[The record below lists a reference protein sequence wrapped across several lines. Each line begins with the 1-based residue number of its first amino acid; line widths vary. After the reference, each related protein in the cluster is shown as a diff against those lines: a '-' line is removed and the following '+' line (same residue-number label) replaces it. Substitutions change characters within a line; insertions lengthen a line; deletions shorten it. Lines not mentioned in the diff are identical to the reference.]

1 LAESQSPWVVRVGS
15 AAAATPTGGIDA
27 SGCVNEFEVFLAGLA
42 LAGNDRGQFLP
53 GCFKQA

>member
-1 LAESQSPWVVRVGS
+1 VVRVGS